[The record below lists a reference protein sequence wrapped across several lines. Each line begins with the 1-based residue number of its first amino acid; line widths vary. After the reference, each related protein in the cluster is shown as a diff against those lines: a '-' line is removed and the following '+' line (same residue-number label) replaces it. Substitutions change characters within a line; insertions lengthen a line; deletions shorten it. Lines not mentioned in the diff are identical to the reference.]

1 MRLHR
6 LSTAVLTTLALA
18 GCGGS
23 SSSAGDGGAD
33 PAQAVPAGV
42 PVYVEGTV
50 RPEGA
55 QGDNA
60 RALLAKF
67 LPPGTT
73 LAGLIDDQ
81 IKQQGENETYE
92 QDIKPWLGQRVGVGV
107 TDLTAADPTYYGA
120 VAITDADKAAAFL
133 GKQGKERSDYS
144 DAQLFQDQDTW
155 AAVKG
160 DYLVLASTQKDVKDA

>member
-23 SSSAGDGGAD
+23 SSSAGGGGAD

-42 PVYVEGTV
+42 PVYVEGAV
-50 RPEGA
+50 RPEGQ
-55 QGDNA
+55 QGDDA

-73 LAGLIDDQ
+73 LPGLIDEQ
-81 IKQQGENETYE
+81 IRKDGEKATYE
-92 QDIKPWLGQRVGVGV
+92 KDIQPWLGERAGVGV
-107 TDLTAADPTYYGA
+107 TDLTAGDPRWFG
-120 VAITDADKAAAFL
+120 VIAITDDDKAAAFL
-133 GKQGKERSDYS
+133 GQEGKSRGDYS
-144 DAQLFQDQDTW
+144 DAQLFQDKDTW
-155 AAVKG
+155 A
-160 DYLVLASTQKDVKDA
+160 